1 METKARHFVVG
12 LFVIALFAGGMGF
25 LIWLARIDI
34 SREFAFYR
42 IFFTDSVAGLGI
54 GGDVR
59 FNGIKI
65 GSVTDIDIDRDE
77 PSRVMVTVQVSR
89 DVPVRADSYA
99 TLQLQG
105 ITGISF
111 VQISGGS
118 NKAAMLDYRPGREP
132 PSIPSRPSQIT
143 QLFQQAP
150 ELLARGIVLLERV
163 TDLFNQENQQLVGK
177 LLNDTSR
184 VTSSLANSAPQ
195 IEHLLSEVGTTA
207 TALKNFAV
215 RLEQTAG
222 QVEKIMGSAHS
233 TLANID
239 RLVASDAKSLIA
251 DTRTTA
257 RTIERAAEELRGML
271 SETRPAVRDF
281 SGDGL
286 LELTRFLREARQLVI
301 SLTRLSERIE
311 NDPARLLFGEKVP
324 ERRAQ

>member
-215 RLEQTAG
+215 RLEQTAS

-239 RLVASDAKSLIA
+239 RLVASDAKSLIT